1 MSNDTLAQ
9 KIIEWA
15 ATRSDDTVLHPT
27 KLYYSFDT
35 IAEAYKK
42 GYEHGE
48 NNLKEVVRKKFFANA
63 KLVSK
68 EIDKILKK
76 LNKDNNSP
84 NKIFIDLS
92 FDRTKILI
100 SIPEDIYISDSF
112 IDENYLFVSK
122 IQTELF
128 DKGINADIGFV
139 NDNRI
144 IDNSLMECDGFG
156 IGFDF
161 NSNKPLY

>member
-1 MSNDTLAQ
+1 MSNDTLSQ

-27 KLYYSFDT
+27 KGYYSFDT
-35 IAEAYKK
+35 IAEAYKQ

-48 NNLKEVVRKKFFANA
+48 NNLKEVVRRKFFSNA
-63 KLVSK
+63 KIITK
-68 EIDKILKK
+68 EIDKVLKK
-76 LNKDNNSP
+76 LNRESLSP

-92 FDRTKILI
+92 FDRTKVLI
-100 SIPEDIYISDSF
+100 SVTENKYISDKF
-112 IDENYLFVSK
+112 IDTMYLYSSK

-128 DKGINADIGFV
+128 DKGVNVHIGFV
-139 NDNRI
+139 NDNKI
-144 IDNSLMECDGFG
+144 IDKSLMECDGFG

-161 NSNKPLY
+161 ITNKPLY

>member
-1 MSNDTLAQ
+1 MSNDTLSQ

-27 KLYYSFDT
+27 KGYYSFDA
-35 IAEAYKK
+35 IAEAYKQ

-48 NNLKEVVRKKFFANA
+48 NNLKEVVRKKFFSNA
-63 KLVSK
+63 KLISK
-68 EIDKILKK
+68 DIDKVLKK
-76 LNKDNNSP
+76 LSKDKFSP

-92 FDRTKILI
+92 FDRTKVLI
-100 SIPEDIYISDSF
+100 SISEDIYISNSF
-112 IDENYLFVSK
+112 IDEMYSFVSN
-122 IQTELF
+122 IQTDLF
-128 DKGINADIGFV
+128 DKGINADIGFI

-144 IDNSLMECDGFG
+144 IDKNLMECDGFG